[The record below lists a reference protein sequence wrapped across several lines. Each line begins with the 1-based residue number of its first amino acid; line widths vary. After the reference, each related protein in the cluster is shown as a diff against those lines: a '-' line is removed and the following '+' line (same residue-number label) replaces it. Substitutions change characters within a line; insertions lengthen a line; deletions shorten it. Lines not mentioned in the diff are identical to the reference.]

1 MKDLEQIRQKH
12 NWKIYKRKSNIARN
26 DSRLCNSWWESRQKW
41 VIILC
46 RLKVLLG

>member
-12 NWKIYKRKSNIARN
+12 GRKIYKRKSNTTRN
-26 DSRLCNSWWESRQKW
+26 DSRLCYSWWESRQKW

>member
-26 DSRLCNSWWESRQKW
+26 DSRYAIHDES
-41 VIILC
+41 
-46 RLKVLLG
+46 